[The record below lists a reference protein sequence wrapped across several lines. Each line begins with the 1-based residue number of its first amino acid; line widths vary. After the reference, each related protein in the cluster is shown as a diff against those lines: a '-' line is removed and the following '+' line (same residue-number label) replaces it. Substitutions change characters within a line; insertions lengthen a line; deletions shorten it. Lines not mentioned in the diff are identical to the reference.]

1 MFFIANSCCRSPQW
15 TNLGVIEMILFC
27 EECGTRH
34 DIDPEQFKDNIY
46 QFLCNVC
53 QETLVVSLVDRQQG
67 KTVQAAM
74 ENRASEPGG
83 AGDKRLKV
91 LVVDDSKMIR
101 RILNDIIESKGTKVV
116 VGQAENGKEALKLL
130 EQTDPDVIT
139 LDINMPVMDG
149 LTTLKHIMI
158 NHPTPTV
165 MISALTKEGALETF
179 DSLKYGAIDFLP
191 KPSQMK
197 GADLEAQRE
206 EILRKIDL
214 ASEVQIESIRY
225 LRRSSKKKEK
235 VRDTRLDCRY
245 VMAIGVAEGGYG
257 ALLNVVPR
265 LRADLPAAYV
275 AVMHQVPHHL
285 DAFARYLD
293 RCSKL
298 DVQRAV
304 DGTILQGG
312 LCYLA
317 SATEYVALVRDEG
330 KLKLQLTPSPFPTR
344 AGAINRLMSSVS
356 QALADKAS
364 GIILTGTGD
373 DGIDGLAEIVGAGGA
388 AFVQDPKSCLFK
400 ETPMHAARKFATE
413 TIVSDRQ
420 MAGAINAYLLSNTR

>member
-1 MFFIANSCCRSPQW
+1 
-15 TNLGVIEMILFC
+15 MILFC

-34 DIDPEQFKDNIY
+34 DINPEQFEDNIY
-46 QFLCNVC
+46 QFSCNVC

-67 KTVQAAM
+67 KSIQAAM
-74 ENRASEPGG
+74 QNDAAEADRIGG
-83 AGDKRLKV
+83 KKLKV
-91 LVVDDSKMIR
+91 LVVDDSRMIR
-101 RILNDIIESKGTKVV
+101 RVLNDIIESNGNKVV

-130 EQTDPDVIT
+130 SETDPDVIT

-149 LTTLKHIMI
+149 LTTLKHVMI
-158 NHPTPTV
+158 NNPTPTV

-197 GADLEAQRE
+197 GGDLKAQQD

-225 LRRSSKKKEK
+225 LRRSSKEK
-235 VRDTRLDCRY
+235 AKVQRSGLDCRY
-245 VMAIGVAEGGYG
+245 VMAMGVAEGGYG

-275 AVMHQVPHHL
+275 AVMHQAPHHL

-293 RCSKL
+293 RCSQL

-304 DGTILQGG
+304 DGTILKGSK
-312 LCYLA
+312 CYLA
-317 SATEYVALVRDEG
+317 TATEYVTLVKESG
-330 KLKLQLTPSPFPTR
+330 KLMLQTNPSPFPTR
-344 AGAINRLMSSVS
+344 VGAINRLMTSVA
-356 QALADKAS
+356 QAIADKAS
-364 GIILTGTGD
+364 GVILTGTGD
-373 DGIDGLAEIVGAGGA
+373 DGIDGLSEIVDAGGT

-400 ETPMHAARKFATE
+400 ETPMLAARKFATE
-413 TIVSDRQ
+413 YVVSDKQ
-420 MAGAINAYLLSNTR
+420 MAGAINAFLISNTR

>member
-1 MFFIANSCCRSPQW
+1 
-15 TNLGVIEMILFC
+15 MILFC

-46 QFLCNVC
+46 QFSCNVC

-67 KTVQAAM
+67 KTIQAAM
-74 ENRASEPGG
+74 QNDSSKSDHDGG
-83 AGDKRLKV
+83 KKLKV

-101 RILNDIIESKGTKVV
+101 RVLNDIIESNGNKVV

-158 NHPTPTV
+158 TNPTPTV

-197 GADLEAQRE
+197 GADLKAQQD
-206 EILRKIDL
+206 EILRKIEL

-225 LRRSSKKKEK
+225 LRRASTEKEM
-235 VRDTRLDCRY
+235 VRNTQLDCRF
-245 VMAIGVAEGGYG
+245 VMALGVAEGGYA
-257 ALLNVVPR
+257 ALLNVIPR
-265 LRADLPAAYV
+265 VRADLPAAYV
-275 AVMHQVPHHL
+275 AVMHQASHHL

-293 RCSKL
+293 RCSHL

-312 LCYLA
+312 RCYLA
-317 SATEYVALVRDEG
+317 AATEYVTLVREKG
-330 KLKLQLTPSPFPTR
+330 QLKLQVSPSPFPTR

-356 QALADKAS
+356 QAIAEKAS
-364 GIILTGTGD
+364 GVILTGTGD
-373 DGIDGLAEIVGAGGA
+373 DGIDGLADIVDAGGTV
-388 AFVQDPKSCLFK
+388 FVQDPKSCLFK
-400 ETPMHAARKFATE
+400 ETPMLAARKFATE
-413 TIVSDRQ
+413 YIVSDKQ

>member
-1 MFFIANSCCRSPQW
+1 
-15 TNLGVIEMILFC
+15 MILFC

-34 DIDPEQFKDNIY
+34 DIDSAQFKDNIY
-46 QFLCNVC
+46 QFSCNVC

-67 KTVQAAM
+67 KTVHAAM
-74 ENRASEPGG
+74 QQKSSESERAEG
-83 AGDKRLKV
+83 KKLKV
-91 LVVDDSKMIR
+91 LVVDDSRMIR
-101 RILNDIIESKGTKVV
+101 RVLNDIIESHDNKVV
-116 VGQAENGKEALKLL
+116 VGQAENGQEALKLL

-158 NHPTPTV
+158 NNPTPTV

-197 GADLEAQRE
+197 GDDLEAQRD
-206 EILRKIDL
+206 EILRKIEL

-225 LRRSSKKKEK
+225 LRRSTKTKEK
-235 VRDTRLDCRY
+235 AQRTQLDCQY

-275 AVMHQVPHHL
+275 AVMHQAPHHL
-285 DAFARYLD
+285 DAFARYLG
-293 RCSKL
+293 RCSQL

-312 LCYLA
+312 RCYLA
-317 SATEYVALVRDEG
+317 AATEYVTLVRDEG
-330 KLKLQLTPSPFPTR
+330 KLTLQVTPSPFPTR
-344 AGAINRLMSSVS
+344 SGAINRLMTSVS
-356 QALADKAS
+356 QTIAEKAS
-364 GIILTGTGD
+364 GVILTGTGN
-373 DGIDGLAEIVGAGGA
+373 DGIDGLADIIDAGGA

-400 ETPMHAARKFATE
+400 ETPMLAARKFATE
-413 TIVSDRQ
+413 YIVSDKQ

>member
-1 MFFIANSCCRSPQW
+1 
-15 TNLGVIEMILFC
+15 VIEMILFC

-34 DIDPEQFKDNIY
+34 DIAPEQFKDNIC

-74 ENRASEPGG
+74 ESKTRESEG
-83 AGDKRLKV
+83 AGDRKLKV
-91 LVVDDSKMIR
+91 LVVDDSRMIR
-101 RILNDIIESKGTKVV
+101 RILNDIIESKGNNVV

-130 EQTDPDVIT
+130 SQTDPDVIT

-191 KPSQMK
+191 KPSQIK
-197 GADLEAQRE
+197 GADLEVQRD

-235 VRDTRLDCRY
+235 VQRNQLDCQY
-245 VMAIGVAEGGYG
+245 VMAIGVTEGGYG
-257 ALLNVVPR
+257 ALLNVVPG
-265 LRADLPAAYV
+265 LRAELPAAYV

-293 RCSKL
+293 RCSQL
-298 DVQRAV
+298 DVLRAV
-304 DGTILQGG
+304 DGTILKGG
-312 LCYLA
+312 MCYLA
-317 SATEYVALVRDEG
+317 AATEYVTLVREEG
-330 KLKLQLTPSPFPTR
+330 HLKLQLTPSPFPTR

-356 QALADKAS
+356 RAIADRAS
-364 GIILTGTGD
+364 GVILTGTGD
-373 DGIDGLAEIVGAGGA
+373 DGIDGLAEIVDTGGA

-400 ETPMHAARKFATE
+400 ETPMLAARKFATE
-413 TIVSDRQ
+413 TIVSDKQ
-420 MAGAINAYLLSNTR
+420 MAGAINAYLLSSMR